1 MKRVLLFLVV
11 MSLVAGA
18 CGGDDEP
25 TVQTVTSIV
34 EVPVPGETVTVTSVV
49 EIPGE
54 TVTVTSIVE
63 VEVPAP
69 TTQAPPVEVIG
80 GRLVVAETTPPVT
93 FDPTQSAL
101 IKTWFPWQLAF
112 DSLILQ
118 KADGSFEPRLATSWV
133 ISEDGLTFTFT
144 LREGVMFHNGQ
155 PFEADD
161 VVYTFERAKSGGI
174 PYTLARVG
182 GIETVVAIDA
192 MTVEMK
198 LAAFDA
204 GFFNNL
210 GNTYP
215 VGTAILNREAGAT
228 TNPAVFMVGTGPFKM
243 VSYAPERELVLA
255 ANENYWDVG
264 RPKVDELVIRYI
276 PEQQAQLAALQA
288 GEIDIMFPG
297 PETVL
302 ALAGN
307 SDITVQEVVSAN
319 VIRLNVNSAKPP
331 LDIVDV
337 RRALNLGIDR
347 QEIVDG
353 ALLGSGS
360 PSSYIPQAYGWSI
373 PASEAAYSQR
383 DVEAAKALLA
393 GAGFPDG
400 FEIELM
406 HLAGYG
412 EYLDRMVVIL
422 KAQWAEIGVTAN
434 IVPQELATW
443 LDRLLTANYEI
454 TDNEF
459 SYQADPFQY
468 LRVRRERQGPAPA
481 IIDDLEAQAKAAGPD
496 ELVGILVQ
504 IAEAQADFVYPDIPI
519 AARVAFTAFRNEVT
533 GVAQDFTNSYR
544 FLIDVGKN

>member
-1 MKRVLLFLVV
+1 MRRILLI
-11 MSLVAGA
+11 LVAMALVATA

-25 TVQTVTSIV
+25 TISIVTVPGETVTVTSVV
-34 EVPVPGETVTVTSVV
+34 EVPVPGETVTVT
-49 EIPGE
+49 E
-54 TVTVTSIVE
+54 IVE
-63 VEVPAP
+63 VPVTVA
-69 TTQAPPVEVIG
+69 PVEVTG

-133 ISEDGLTFTFT
+133 ISDDGLTFTFT
-144 LREGVMFHNGQ
+144 LREGVTFHNGQ

-182 GIETVVAIDA
+182 GIESVTAIDA

-255 ANENYWDVG
+255 ANENYWDTG

-288 GEIDIMFPG
+288 GEVDIMFPE
-297 PETVL
+297 PESALVL
-302 ALAGN
+302 A
-307 SDITVQEVVSAN
+307 SDSNVTVQEVVSAN
-319 VIRLNVNSAKPP
+319 IIRLNVNSGAAP
-331 LDIVDV
+331 LDNVDV
-337 RRALNLGIDR
+337 RRALALGIDR

-353 ALLGSGS
+353 ALLGSGA

-373 PASEAAYSQR
+373 PPDQAAYQSR
-383 DVEAAKALLA
+383 DVDAAKALLA

-400 FEIELM
+400 FDIELM
-406 HLAGYG
+406 SLAGYG
-412 EYLDRMVVIL
+412 AYLDRMVEIL
-422 KAQWAEIGVTAN
+422 KDQWADIGVNAT

-504 IAEAQADFVYPDIPI
+504 IAEAQADLVYPDIPI
-519 AARVAFTAFRNEVT
+519 AARIAFTAFRNEVS